1 MIQIRCSHCGA
12 DVSLPDSGVGSAA
25 RCPKCS
31 QPIAMPTISPS
42 DAVPQQPALSGGPR
56 WWPAALHACA
66 YAILTAIA
74 VAGWFLPVGPEMVG
88 PAYVR
93 NQYHDVLT
101 ANRVQVVDGKGDVRL
116 MLSGNEEGGSMKV
129 FDKMGAR
136 FIVQMDGDTVT
147 ETLFDTGFQS
157 RVSSTVDASGEP
169 KVVLTYPDGDR
180 PVELK

>member
-1 MIQIRCSHCGA
+1 MVQIRCSQCGA
-12 DVSLPDSGVGSAA
+12 DVSLPDSSVGADA
-25 RCPKCS
+25 RCPRCS
-31 QPIAMPTISPS
+31 QPIAMPTVTSIVPG
-42 DAVPQQPALSGGPR
+42 PQQSAVGSRPR

-66 YAILTAIA
+66 YSILTAIA

-101 ANRVQVVDGKGDVRL
+101 ANRVQVVDGKGDVRV
-116 MLSGNEEGGSMKV
+116 MLSGSEEGGSVKI

-157 RVSSTVDASGEP
+157 RVSSTVDAAGEP
-169 KVVLTYPDGDR
+169 KVLLTFPGGNR
-180 PVELK
+180 RVEVK